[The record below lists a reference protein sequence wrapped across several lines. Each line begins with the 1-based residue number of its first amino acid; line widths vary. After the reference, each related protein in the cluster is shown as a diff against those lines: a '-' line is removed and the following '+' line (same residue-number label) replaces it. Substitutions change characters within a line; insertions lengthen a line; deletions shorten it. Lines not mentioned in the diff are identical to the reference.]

1 MANLITA
8 SNFSGNTIL
17 DALLTNGGQTFQ
29 WQPGTLDYQQ
39 GDFLGFYGG
48 DCQYI
53 LNGQEKAKKSRCKT
67 PTTVGNS
74 VSVVKAISRSVTLTY

>member
-29 WQPGTLDYQQ
+29 WQPGTLDY
-39 GDFLGFYGG
+39 
-48 DCQYI
+48 
-53 LNGQEKAKKSRCKT
+53 
-67 PTTVGNS
+67 
-74 VSVVKAISRSVTLTY
+74 